1 MGRAYRTVEHGYRY
15 TRHLVRGNSFSG
27 DVSWVRAGSRPLV
40 LLHGF
45 LGTRGTMVPLTRR
58 FRADGRA
65 VFSYH
70 VGTFQLESMV
80 KSAEVLRDRLEQ
92 IVTDLEVDRVDVVG
106 FSMGGLVAVHT
117 LKFLQGER
125 YIRRLV
131 TLGSPFRGT
140 WLAVPGVAMMGLI
153 SPSLWQ
159 VVPHSPFLNRL
170 RAAPLPKG
178 VRVRQIHASHDA
190 LCPNPGPL
198 EGVDPDRDF
207 IMLPGG
213 HSTLVVARHVYPRIR
228 EFIDAE
234 ELTLV
239 RDEPP
244 ARARDDDEPQRDS
257 A

>member
-1 MGRAYRTVEHGYRY
+1 M
-15 TRHLVRGNSFSG
+15 RGNNVSG

-45 LGTRGTMVPLTRR
+45 LGTRGTMQPLTRR

-106 FSMGGLVAVHT
+106 FSMGGLVAMHT
-117 LKFLQGER
+117 LKFLQGDR

-140 WLAVPGVAMMGLI
+140 WLAAAGVATIGLI
-153 SPSLWQ
+153 SPSVWQ
-159 VVPHSPFLNRL
+159 VMPHSPFLNRL
-170 RAAPLPKG
+170 RTAPMPAG
-178 VRVRQIHASHDA
+178 VRVRQIHARHDA
-190 LCPNPGPL
+190 LCPAPGPL
-198 EGVDPDRDF
+198 DGVDPERDY

-234 ELTLV
+234 ELTIV
-239 RDEPP
+239 RGG
-244 ARARDDDEPQRDS
+244 ATGARDDDAFEQRDS